1 LKRVSVRPVGYAIV
15 ATLAAVAIWLTPS
28 LEKKQVFAMEPV
40 VVSRPGLEPAD
51 FLFQPIVVEASNT
64 ELVDTLAIAGVI
76 RSSLYDALNES
87 GVGVLPP
94 SARHQ
99 LAWSLADIF

>member
-1 LKRVSVRPVGYAIV
+1 MS
-15 ATLAAVAIWLTPS
+15 
-28 LEKKQVFAMEPV
+28 PV

-51 FLFQPIVVEASNT
+51 FALSPLVVEASNT
-64 ELVDTLAIAGVI
+64 ELVDTLTIAGVI
-76 RSSLYDALNES
+76 QSNLYNALNES

-99 LAWSLADIF
+99 LAWSLADIFE